1 MVFISF
7 LLSLPDKAL
16 LIQIESACCIP
27 NCIVMLKLNTCSVFI
42 DISEVYL
49 SDNLISVTISWI
61 TYDSYI
67 SSVAV
72 SRKTAQRIAA

>member
-1 MVFISF
+1 M
-7 LLSLPDKAL
+7 DDCREY
-16 LIQIESACCIP
+16 IQIESTRCIP
-27 NCIVMLKLNTCSVFI
+27 NFIVMLKLNTCSVFI

-61 TYDSYI
+61 SYDLYI
-67 SSVAV
+67 SGVAV

>member
-1 MVFISF
+1 MS
-7 LLSLPDKAL
+7 AQN
-16 LIQIESACCIP
+16 LITKTLNLIESPINEAKS
-27 NCIVMLKLNTCSVFI
+27 MLLTPLNTCSVFI

-67 SSVAV
+67 SSVAI

>member
-1 MVFISF
+1 MSTQ
-7 LLSLPDKAL
+7 SLI
-16 LIQIESACCIP
+16 IQKLNLIESPVNEAKFILLTP
-27 NCIVMLKLNTCSVFI
+27 LNTCSVFI

-49 SDNLISVTISWI
+49 SDNLALITISWI

-67 SSVAV
+67 SGVAV

>member
-1 MVFISF
+1 MDNFREF
-7 LLSLPDKAL
+7 
-16 LIQIESACCIP
+16 IQIESARCIP
-27 NCIVMLKLNTCSVFI
+27 SCIVMLKLNTCSVFI

-67 SSVAV
+67 SGVAV